1 MRSLRT
7 YGSIFLCLALLSGC
21 ASIEGE
27 RSGFFTGADSAA
39 PDAVPDATERS
50 GFFTGADSA
59 APDTKMDKTAR
70 GQDWIRFRPDATSPF
85 SGVEQPHP
93 KPYTGQ
99 VSFLRGMY
107 DPTSSDQFQT
117 ANGLTDIDG
126 YGLWISAR
134 PSEWY
139 IAPELGFIGSAE
151 DNGDLG
157 DIRFSEFFAGGRV
170 VAELPFTPA
179 SIIAGFGISS
189 LKADVDS
196 LDTPPP
202 PVVEFDEEAIAPYF
216 HVGVLLHMGDN
227 AHLGLDYRTVDY
239 GDDLNPLSERMDTL
253 SIMAGVNW

>member
-7 YGSIFLCLALLSGC
+7 YGPIFLCLALLSGC
-21 ASIEGE
+21 AANE
-27 RSGFFTGADSAA
+27 
-39 PDAVPDATERS
+39 
-50 GFFTGADSA
+50 
-59 APDTKMDKTAR
+59 
-70 GQDWIRFRPDATSPF
+70 DWVRFRPDATSPF

-170 VAELPFTPA
+170 VAELPFTPT

-196 LDTPPP
+196 LDIDPVPGPPP
-202 PVVEFDEEAIAPYF
+202 IPGDLFDEEVTGPYF
-216 HVGVLLHMGDN
+216 HIGVLLHMGDN
-227 AHLGLDYRTVDY
+227 AHLGLNFRTADY
-239 GDDLNPLSERMDTL
+239 GDDLGSLSKKPDIL

>member
-7 YGSIFLCLALLSGC
+7 YGPIFLCLALLSGC
-21 ASIEGE
+21 AANE
-27 RSGFFTGADSAA
+27 
-39 PDAVPDATERS
+39 
-50 GFFTGADSA
+50 
-59 APDTKMDKTAR
+59 
-70 GQDWIRFRPDATSPF
+70 DWVRFRPDATSPF

-107 DPTSSDQFQT
+107 DPNQT
-117 ANGLTDIDG
+117 GFGLDDIDG

-157 DIRFSEFFAGGRV
+157 DIRFSEFFAGARV
-170 VAELPFTPA
+170 VAELPFTPT
-179 SIIAGFGISS
+179 SIIAGLGISS

-196 LDTPPP
+196 LDIPPP
-202 PVVEFDEEAIAPYF
+202 PAPGVIEFDEEETALYF
-216 HVGVLLHMGDN
+216 HIGVLLHMGDN

-239 GDDLNPLSERMDTL
+239 GDALNPLTEKMDILT
-253 SIMAGVNW
+253 IMAGVNW